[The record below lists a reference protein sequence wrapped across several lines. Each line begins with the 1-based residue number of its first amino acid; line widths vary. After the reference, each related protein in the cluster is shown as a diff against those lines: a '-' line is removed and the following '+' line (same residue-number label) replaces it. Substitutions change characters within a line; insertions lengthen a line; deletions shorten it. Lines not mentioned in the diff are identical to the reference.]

1 MYRWLQRLLAGAP
14 AHAHAH
20 YPGDTMD
27 ETGLADEA
35 PAGYPAQHG
44 ARGRPVPFDLADL
57 GERAYNDWL
66 FNCPGDGALEMSA
79 AEAEALA
86 AVEAIAGSSQSCA
99 SLVRRLPGLIPQILQ
114 SLRSDNFSGAQLS
127 RTISTDVVLVA
138 AVIRLAN
145 CALKGSGKQVSSVEH
160 AVLMIGQEGLRHLIT
175 SVAFR
180 PIIDM
185 KSGHYTRTLAPRI
198 WERSERCAN
207 ANRVLAEDE
216 LVPPFDAFLAG
227 LVQDVG
233 MIVALRA
240 IDRTLQGEHPLGSEM
255 FCLQLA
261 RAARTLTC
269 RIGAEWHFPEPVMQA
284 IAEQGAMAA
293 GATLSPLGRMVA
305 LSGHLGRVRMLADAD
320 ALRYGELLDLSRL
333 PQQAARCYE
342 ALAATPR

>member
-14 AHAHAH
+14 AHAHGFGE
-20 YPGDTMD
+20 PMD
-27 ETGLADEA
+27 DNHPPRHEPPPFTLP
-35 PAGYPAQHG
+35 PAL
-44 ARGRPVPFDLADL
+44 RGNPVPFDLADL

-66 FNCPGDGALEMSA
+66 FNCPCDGALEMS
-79 AEAEALA
+79 EAETAAIA
-86 AVEAIAGSSQSCA
+86 AVEAIASSQQSCA

-114 SLRSDNFSGAQLS
+114 SLRSDHFSGAQLS

-175 SVAFR
+175 SVAFK

-185 KSGHYTRTLAPRI
+185 KSGFYTRTLAPRI

-207 ANRVLAEDE
+207 ANRVLAEDA

-240 IDRTLQGEHPLGSEM
+240 IDRALQGEHQLGSEM
-255 FCLQLA
+255 FCLRLA

-269 RIGAEWHFPEPVMQA
+269 RIGAEWHLPEPVVQA
-284 IAEQGAMAA
+284 IAEQGSMAA
-293 GATLSPLGRMVA
+293 GVMLSPLGRMVA
-305 LSGHLGRVRMLADAD
+305 LSGHLGRVRMLADASS
-320 ALRYGELLDLSRL
+320 LRYEELVDLSRL
-333 PQQAARCYE
+333 PPQAAQCYE
-342 ALAATPR
+342 ALAAAPR